1 MKIQKL
7 ECKLVNEAATL
18 LGTRSP
24 SGAEGDNYTE
34 EVLLGFCS
42 LQQTHSSAPDLTHY
56 TTAFKVWINIVARKW
71 CLKSHRYQLLQLH
84 FRDEKMGGF
93 SSMPQW

>member
-1 MKIQKL
+1 MQKVKRSVTIPCVLYTSIMKIQKL
-7 ECKLVNEAATL
+7 ECKLVNEAAML

-42 LQQTHSSAPDLTHY
+42 LQQTYSSAPDLTHY
-56 TTAFKVWINIVARKW
+56 TTAFKVWIQY
-71 CLKSHRYQLLQLH
+71 CC
-84 FRDEKMGGF
+84 
-93 SSMPQW
+93 